1 MLPFQLF
8 PKVFGASVNQP
19 LTDDPDTLLISA
31 LESPT
36 NFDPFPVYFEK
47 KSQASDSALPTE
59 TIVTSETLQSRFSQ
73 NSRPNPKPFNLV
85 LDNNSTSHLQ
95 LEDFF
100 GTPQPPTPTI
110 ANALQASQLDQLSNI
125 KIKHRSDT
133 SPSAYK
139 THNKKKITK
148 KHLIAKHKYK
158 KKGHRG
164 TQQLKY
170 PKQVKKPIKI
180 RIFSQNVEDSAKL
193 DRKIHNN
200 KRKDWRRITSDDEE
214 KKEEEKPSSLTLT
227 VPLKTIDKGMYK
239 DRYLSTV

>member
-1 MLPFQLF
+1 M
-8 PKVFGASVNQP
+8 
-19 LTDDPDTLLISA
+19 
-31 LESPT
+31 
-36 NFDPFPVYFEK
+36 
-47 KSQASDSALPTE
+47 
-59 TIVTSETLQSRFSQ
+59 TSETLQSRFSQ

-139 THNKKKITK
+139 TLNKKKITK

-180 RIFSQNVEDSAKL
+180 RIFSQNEEDSAKL

-214 KKEEEKPSSLTLT
+214 KKEEEKPSSLT
-227 VPLKTIDKGMYK
+227 VPLQTIDKGVYK